1 MNANAIVIDGLKH
14 LGVIAVGETPT
25 AEDVSEGLGALNAM
39 VRTWESE
46 GIALGWN
53 EPGLFDEIPTPEL
66 AEALGFVLA
75 TKLAGKYG
83 ITLAPS
89 TVAGAADGMN
99 SIRAYSMRK
108 QFSRLR
114 YDDLPVGVS
123 GRCGD
128 FFNS

>member
-1 MNANAIVIDGLKH
+1 MKANAIVTDGLKH

-25 AEDVSEGLGALNAM
+25 AEDMQEGLTALNAM

-53 EPGLFDEIPTPEL
+53 EPGLFDDTPTPEL

-83 ITLAPS
+83 IALDAS
-89 TVAGAADGMN
+89 TAAGAADGLN

-108 QFSRLR
+108 QFNRLR
-114 YDDLPVGVS
+114 YDDLPVGV
-123 GRCGD
+123 GGCRGD
-128 FFNS
+128 FFDA